1 MYVCIYIKKKS
12 QSIFGSDLFSN
23 DQALNKSYTYDAK
36 ALSIGSFATMMA
48 DGTLVNTH
56 LRAARLASGGPA
68 PRYGATD
75 MAVAE

>member
-1 MYVCIYIKKKS
+1 MIK
-12 QSIFGSDLFSN
+12 
-23 DQALNKSYTYDAK
+23 DQALNKSYAFVYDAK

-75 MAVAE
+75 MAVAEWTSRYMVY

>member
-1 MYVCIYIKKKS
+1 MIKAYA
-12 QSIFGSDLFSN
+12 FV
-23 DQALNKSYTYDAK
+23 YDAK